1 MDPNEKDSYGSN
13 ALHCAHTLEIAK
25 YLVDEKKMDPNEKNY
40 RGSNALYS
48 ASNLEIA
55 KYLMDRKGMVPKEKG
70 FEGNDILHCA
80 RNLEV
85 VKYLVDE
92 KGMDPN
98 QKDHKKQNLLHCALN
113 DWGAS
118 CDLGVIRYL
127 VEEKRIDP
135 NETDLNGW
143 NALHHASYEGNLGIV
158 KYLVRERGVNVNLKT
173 LKGEAPLDLLSPDTI
188 EYLQIRDLLLK
199 ALKGDQQL
207 QYRDT
212 NDTVETSAANTPNKK
227 KRKVEQSSLQSLK
240 GKAISFSSF
249 EFKTS
254 NVTNGEAKRRR
265 ETKAKLLE
273 SFSKAK
279 IKRLKE
285 RFPNFFT
292 NTDEFE
298 IPSVPEEYL
307 SFATLIKHEW
317 IAKKSMIGDFGNEA
331 NVRTL
336 LDELFFSRKMPS
348 KEESF
353 KVFQEY
359 WIELKEEDLSGALDY
374 LIQFNSN
381 LSIIVEAKKR
391 SVNKIESHNSLTQ
404 LMAEMLCAKRKLED
418 RKRLIG
424 ILTDSMRW
432 RVVVLEET
440 SKENYNWKISRV
452 VNCGEE
458 EDEGFEKN
466 LSSLL
471 HFIFNVEK
479 YIQ

>member
-1 MDPNEKDSYGSN
+1 
-13 ALHCAHTLEIAK
+13 
-25 YLVDEKKMDPNEKNY
+25 MDPNEKNY